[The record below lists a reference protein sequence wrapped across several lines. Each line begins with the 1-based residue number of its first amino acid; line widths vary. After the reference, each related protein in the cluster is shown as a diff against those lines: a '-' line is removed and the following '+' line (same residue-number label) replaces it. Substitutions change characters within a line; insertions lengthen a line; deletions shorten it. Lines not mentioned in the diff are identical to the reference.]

1 MGATC
6 VVAPGRTSCRLA
18 RPPPPRAPP
27 LRLRD
32 PVAAAARASTFPYPW
47 TAGGHRQANQPD
59 PFAVDQ
65 SRLNQSEAM
74 AHAAPNIGPI
84 KKTVIKP

>member
-1 MGATC
+1 
-6 VVAPGRTSCRLA
+6 V
-18 RPPPPRAPP
+18 
-27 LRLRD
+27 LRRD
-32 PVAAAARASTFPYPW
+32 ALGGTGLDLPYPW

-59 PFAVDQ
+59 PFALDQ